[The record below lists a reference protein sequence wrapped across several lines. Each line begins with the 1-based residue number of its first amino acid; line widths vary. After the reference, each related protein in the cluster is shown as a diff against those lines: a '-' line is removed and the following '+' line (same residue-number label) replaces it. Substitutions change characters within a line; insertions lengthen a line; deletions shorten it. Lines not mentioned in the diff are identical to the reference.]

1 MDDLNGKTVLV
12 TGGSRGIGGAIAR
25 GMANDGANVIVHY
38 CRDPGAAKAMA
49 ETLGEDRC
57 LLVRADFEDDAQI
70 ARLWEHATAW
80 KGRVDVLVNNA
91 GIFEPMPLAAP
102 EADWLACWRRTLQVN
117 LVAAAQL
124 CRAAISHFRDSGGG
138 ILINIASRAAFRG
151 DDPDYLHYAA
161 SKGGMV
167 ALTRSIARGYGADKV
182 LAYTIAPGFVLT
194 EMSEDYVRRYGDAQ
208 ILAELPLGEMAT
220 ADDVANVAVF
230 LATGK
235 ARHATGTTIDINGAS
250 YVR

>member
-1 MDDLNGKTVLV
+1 MGDLSGKTILV

-25 GMANDGANVIVHY
+25 GMADAGANVVVHY
-38 CRDPGAAKAMA
+38 CRQPGAAEALS
-49 ETLGEDRC
+49 ETLGADRC
-57 LLVRADFEDDAQI
+57 LTLRADFEDAAQI
-70 ARLWEHATAW
+70 AALWEQAVAW
-80 KGRVDVLVNNA
+80 KGRIDVLVNNA
-91 GIFEPMPLAAP
+91 GIFEPVPLDRP
-102 EADWLACWRRTLQVN
+102 DADWLAGWQRTMQVN
-117 LVAAAQL
+117 LTATAQL
-124 CRAAISHFRDSGGG
+124 CRAALPHFKGNGGG
-138 ILINIASRAAFRG
+138 ILVNIASRAAFRG

-167 ALTRSIARGYGADKV
+167 ALTRSIARGFGAHKV

-194 EMSEDYVRRYGDAQ
+194 EMSEDYVRRYGDEH
-208 ILAELPLGEMAT
+208 ILRDLPLGEMAG
-220 ADDVANVAVF
+220 AEDVANVAVF